1 MPSSQERRRIPGTSA
16 FITPMLTIGSSRP
29 VRPRVR
35 SSNAPFAVS
44 AVSDSRLVPANMR
57 AASADTSG
65 FTMKSL
71 RFHSGLFM
79 AYSYEWIYE
88 FTGGQG
94 TSVRGRTVCTGL
106 MFLGLGR
113 VDLRG

>member
-1 MPSSQERRRIPGTSA
+1 MA
-16 FITPMLTIGSSRP
+16 
-29 VRPRVR
+29 
-35 SSNAPFAVS
+35 NAS
-44 AVSDSRLVPANMR
+44 VSDSRLVPANMR
-57 AASADTSG
+57 AAPAHTSG

-71 RFHSGLFM
+71 QFHSGLLM
-79 AYSYEWIYE
+79 PYSYEWIYE